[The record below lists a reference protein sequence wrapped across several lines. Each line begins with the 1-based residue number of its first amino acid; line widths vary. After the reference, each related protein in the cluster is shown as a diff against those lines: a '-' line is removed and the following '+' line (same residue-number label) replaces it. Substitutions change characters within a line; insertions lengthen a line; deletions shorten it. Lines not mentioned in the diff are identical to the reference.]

1 MCVEAKDFRRHTGGT
16 RRGFDERER
25 NDNIV
30 LNQLVS
36 ASSYSF
42 ISASDAVR
50 CLDIHAQ
57 THEKIH
63 QSCCATPTDHHTGE
77 KNDKLDWGHRLKRY
91 NKNIKS

>member
-42 ISASDAVR
+42 ISASDVVR
-50 CLDIHAQ
+50 CLDMHAQ

-77 KNDKLDWGHRLKRY
+77 KMTSLIGGID
-91 NKNIKS
+91 